1 MVIRSMPVFG
11 IIEQIGWEEGWC
23 ADCTHYVVLLN
34 VSGNVY

>member
-1 MVIRSMPVFG
+1 MVYQVLPVFG

-23 ADCTHYVVLLN
+23 ADCTDYLVLFT